1 MNNVINKFLFAGDK
15 FMPEMHL
22 RQPQFVYSACGP
34 FTRHKE
40 RIKKFKQTGDTRYI
54 YRNEL
59 DKACFQ
65 HDFAYADHKDL
76 ITRTEADKVLR
87 DKAYDIAS
95 NPKYDGYQTG
105 LASMVYK
112 FFHEK
117 SPAELTAKP
126 SSLARTG
133 SGFKK
138 PSSSIL
144 ADELHKSIIRKF
156 NKTKV
161 YSQFKDNIWGVDLAE
176 MQSLSRKNKGIKYLL
191 GAIDLFSKY
200 AFVIPLKDKKGI
212 SIVNAFNKIIKQSNR
227 KPNKIWID
235 QGGEFYN
242 NVFEKWLS
250 GNDIIMYSTYNEG
263 KSVVAERFIRTLKN
277 KLNKHMTATG
287 KKVYY
292 DVLDNVVSKYN
303 NTKHSTIKLKPIDV
317 GDNNKKVYI
326 DGHNEKDSRFKVS
339 DRVRISKFKN
349 IFAKGYAP
357 NWSSEIF
364 IIDKVNDTVPYTYNL
379 KDLNDEENI
388 GSFYDKELQNTI
400 L

>member
-95 NPKYDGYQTG
+95 NPEYDGYQTG

-112 FFHEK
+112 FFNEN

-144 ADELHKSIIRKF
+144 ADELHQSIIRKF

-161 YSQFKDNIWGVDLAE
+161 YSQFKDNIWGVDLAD

-191 GAIDLFSKY
+191 CAIDLFSKY

-212 SIVNAFNKIIKQSNR
+212 SIINAFNKIIKQSNR
-227 KPNKIWID
+227 KPNKIWVE
-235 QGGEFYN
+235 QGGQFYN

-277 KLNKHMTATG
+277 KLYKHMTATG

-292 DVLDNVVSKYN
+292 DVLDDVVSKYN

-317 GDNNKKVYI
+317 GDNDKKVYI
-326 DGHNEKDSRFKVS
+326 DEHNEKDSRFKVS

-364 IIDKVNDTVPYTYNL
+364 IVDKVNDTVPYTYNL

-388 GSFYDKELQNTI
+388 GIFYDKELQNTI